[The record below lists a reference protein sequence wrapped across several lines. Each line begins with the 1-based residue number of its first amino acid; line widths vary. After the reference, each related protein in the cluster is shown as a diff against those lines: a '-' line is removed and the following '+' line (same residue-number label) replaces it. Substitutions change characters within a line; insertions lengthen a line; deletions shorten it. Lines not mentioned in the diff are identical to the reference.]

1 MALLLPPSLATAQDD
16 VSASPPPVQLD
27 RLLKLPSDLRY
38 DTERRGGATRAEWQ
52 QRFEDAYQER
62 DSAAVGLAE
71 AQAELEEISGTE
83 DAWTFSPPGLPSAGD
98 SSDAPLSHRLRKEI
112 DRHSEDL
119 QRAQARLRDLDVEAN
134 LAGVPDA
141 WRGAPSRTNSTVA
154 NDSGT
159 PRGK

>member
-1 MALLLPPSLATAQDD
+1 M
-16 VSASPPPVQLD
+16 SASPPPVQLD

-62 DSAAVGLAE
+62 DAAAVGLAE
-71 AQAELEEISGTE
+71 AQAELQQVSGTE
-83 DAWTFSPPGLPSAGD
+83 DAWTFTPPGIPGGVGD
-98 SSDAPLSHRLRKEI
+98 SSDKPLSQRLRKEI
-112 DRHSEDL
+112 DRHSADL

-159 PRGK
+159 PRGN